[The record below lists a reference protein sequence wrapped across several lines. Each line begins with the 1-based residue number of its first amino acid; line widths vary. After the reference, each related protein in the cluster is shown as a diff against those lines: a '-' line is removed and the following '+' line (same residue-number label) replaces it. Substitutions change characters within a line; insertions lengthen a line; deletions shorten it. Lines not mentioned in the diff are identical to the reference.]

1 MLDMAMDRSNNVI
14 KSLKGSSNKFNRLKS
29 SPGILDKAMDRS
41 NNVIQ
46 RKSRTYR
53 VNCKQVQCLNLKYYA

>member
-14 KSLKGSSNKFNRLKS
+14 ESLKGSSNKFNRLKS
-29 SPGILDKAMDRS
+29 SPGMLDMAMDRS

-53 VNCKQVQCLNLKYYA
+53 VNCKQV